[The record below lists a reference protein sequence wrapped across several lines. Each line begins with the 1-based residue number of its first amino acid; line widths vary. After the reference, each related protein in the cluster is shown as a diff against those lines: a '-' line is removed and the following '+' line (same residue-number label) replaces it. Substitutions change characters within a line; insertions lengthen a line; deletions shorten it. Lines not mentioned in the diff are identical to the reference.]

1 MENQTHFDFKFYDF
15 EKKLKNKP
23 FLRQPFGDKWEEYT
37 WKETGQMARKLANGL
52 KSLGL
57 KPNAHI
63 GLISKNC
70 REWIIADLAIIMAGY
85 ISVPFFATLTGKE
98 LGKLIDFGDVD
109 ALFVGKIEHWDDIKS
124 FISEEL
130 PVIAFPTYKQH
141 SEINRGYSWFDFI
154 NKYEAI
160 ETPHV
165 PKLSDTWTIIFT
177 SGTTGNPKG
186 VVLSYRAN
194 EATKIISLNANP
206 LKIDYNGNNHFFSY
220 LPLNHIAE
228 RIVVEFTVLRFGGT
242 ISFAESLDTF
252 GTNLASVQPTV
263 FFAVPRIWTKFQM
276 GILSKFSQKKLDIL
290 LSIPLVSS
298 LIKKVLSKKLG
309 LSRARAKV
317 SGAAPMQ
324 TSQRD
329 WYRSLGIN
337 IVNGYGMTENCAI
350 SNQLADNIWDRPG
363 SVGIPQEG
371 VSIKINQENE
381 EILMQG
387 TFLMEGYYKD
397 PEATKET
404 LVDGWLH
411 TGDQGY
417 LDKDGFLYIT
427 GRVKDLFKTS
437 KGKFIE
443 PLPLEYYFGKYNEFE
458 QICIV
463 GLGNPQPI
471 LLVSLSEI
479 GKKIEQAHFENLFT
493 RELNKIN
500 SNLDAYKKISKI
512 IVVKDSWTVDNGL
525 VTPTLKVKRPMIDK
539 RYMGNY
545 LKWHEEQ
552 SSIIWE

>member
-1 MENQTHFDFKFYDF
+1 MDNQTHFDFKFYDL
-15 EKKLKNKP
+15 EKQLKDNP
-23 FLRQPFGDKWEEYT
+23 FLRQPFGDQWEEYT
-37 WKETGQMARKLANGL
+37 WGETGQMARKLASGL

-109 ALFVGKIEHWDDIKS
+109 ALFVGKIEHWNDIKS
-124 FISEEL
+124 FIPKEL
-130 PVIAFPTYKQH
+130 PVIAFPTYKEH
-141 SEINRGYSWFDFI
+141 SAINRGYSWFDFI
-154 NKYEAI
+154 NKYKPI

-177 SGTTGNPKG
+177 SGTTGTPKG
-186 VVLSYRAN
+186 VVLSFRAN

-252 GTNLASVQPTV
+252 GANLASVQPTV

-276 GILSKFSQKKLDIL
+276 GILSKFSQKKLDTL

-298 LIKKVLSKKLG
+298 LIKKVLKKKLG

-329 WYRSLGIN
+329 WYRAIGIN

-397 PEATKET
+397 PKATKET

-417 LDKDGFLYIT
+417 LDEDGFLYIT

-443 PLPLEYYFGKYNEFE
+443 PLPLEYYFGKFNEFE

-463 GLGNPQPI
+463 GLGNPQPM

-479 GKKIEQAHFENLFT
+479 GEKISKTDFKTNFT
-493 RELNKIN
+493 EELNKIN
-500 SNLDAYKKISKI
+500 TKLDAYKKISKI

-545 LKWHEEQ
+545 LKWHEEK

>member
-1 MENQTHFDFKFYDF
+1 MDNQTHFDFKFYDL
-15 EKKLKNKP
+15 EKQLKDNP
-23 FLRQPFGDKWEEYT
+23 FLRQPFGDQWEEYT
-37 WKETGQMARKLANGL
+37 WGETGQMARKLASGL

-109 ALFVGKIEHWDDIKS
+109 ALFVGKIEHWNDIKS
-124 FISEEL
+124 FIPKEL
-130 PVIAFPTYKQH
+130 PVIAFPTYKEH

-177 SGTTGNPKG
+177 SGTTGTPKG
-186 VVLSYRAN
+186 VVLSFRAN

-252 GTNLASVQPTV
+252 GANLASVQPTV

-276 GILSKFSQKKLDIL
+276 GILSKFSQKKLDTL

-298 LIKKVLSKKLG
+298 LIKKVLKKKLG

-329 WYRSLGIN
+329 WYRAIGIN

-381 EILMQG
+381 EILMKG

-397 PEATKET
+397 PKATKET

-417 LDKDGFLYIT
+417 LDEDGFLYIT

-443 PLPLEYYFGKYNEFE
+443 PLPLEYYFGKFNEFE

-463 GLGNPQPI
+463 GLGNPQPM

-479 GKKIEQAHFENLFT
+479 GEKISKTDFKTNFT
-493 RELNKIN
+493 EELNKIN
-500 SNLDAYKKISKI
+500 TKLDAYKKISKI

-525 VTPTLKVKRPMIDK
+525 VTPTLKVKRPMINK

>member
-1 MENQTHFDFKFYDF
+1 MDNQTNFDFKFYDL
-15 EKKLKNKP
+15 EKQLKNKP
-23 FLRQPFGDKWEEYT
+23 FLRQPFGNNWEEYT
-37 WKETGQMARKLANGL
+37 WGETGQMARKLANGL
-52 KSLGL
+52 KSLKL

-70 REWIIADLAIIMAGY
+70 REWIIADIAIIMAGY
-85 ISVPFFATLTGKE
+85 ISVPFFGTLTGKE
-98 LGKLIDFGDVD
+98 LGKLLDFGDVD
-109 ALFVGKIEHWDDIKS
+109 ALFVGKIEHWNDIKKYVPNK
-124 FISEEL
+124 L
-130 PVIAFPTYKQH
+130 PIIAFPTYNGH
-141 SEINRGYSWFDFI
+141 SAIDRGYPWFDFI
-154 NKYEAI
+154 NKNEPLK
-160 ETPHV
+160 TPHV

-194 EATKIISLNANP
+194 EATKIISLNTNP
-206 LKIDYNGNNHFFSY
+206 LKIDHNGNNHFFSY

-252 GTNLASVQPTV
+252 GANLASVQPTV

-276 GILSKFSQKKLDIL
+276 GILSKFSQKKLNIL
-290 LSIPLVSS
+290 LSIPILSS
-298 LIKKVLSKKLG
+298 LIKKVLAKKLG
-309 LSRARAKV
+309 LSNARAKV

-324 TSQRD
+324 SSLRD
-329 WYRSLGIN
+329 WYRKLGIN
-337 IVNGYGMTENCAI
+337 ILNGYGMTENCAI

-371 VSIKINQENE
+371 VSIKINPENE

-397 PEATKET
+397 PQATKET
-404 LVDGWLH
+404 LVNGWLH

-417 LDKDGFLYIT
+417 VDGDGFLYIT

-463 GLGNPQPI
+463 GLGNPQPM

-479 GKKIEQAHFENLFT
+479 GQKIKKVDFKDRFT
-493 RELNKIN
+493 KELNKIN
-500 SNLDAYKKISKI
+500 TKLDPYKKISKI
-512 IVVKDSWTVDNGL
+512 IIVKDSWTVENGL
-525 VTPTLKVKRPMIDK
+525 VTPTLKVKRTMIDK
-539 RYMGNY
+539 KYMKNY
-545 LKWHEEQ
+545 PKWHDL
-552 SSIIWE
+552 SSSVLWE

>member
-1 MENQTHFDFKFYDF
+1 MNTQTEFDFKFYEL
-15 EKKLKNKP
+15 EKNHHNKP
-23 FLRQPFGDKWEEYT
+23 FLRQPFGDQWEEYS
-37 WKETGQMARKLANGL
+37 WGETGQMARKLAAGL
-52 KSLGL
+52 KTLGL
-57 KPNAHI
+57 RPNAHI

-70 REWIIADLAIIMAGY
+70 REWIIADLAIMMAGY

-98 LGKLIDFGDVD
+98 LGNLLDFGDVD
-109 ALFVGKIEHWDDIKS
+109 ALFVGKIEHWDEIKS
-124 FISEEL
+124 HIPNEM
-130 PVIAFPTYKQH
+130 PIIGFPKYKDH
-141 SEINRGYSWFDFI
+141 SLIDRGHSWFEFI
-154 NKYEAI
+154 NKFVPITE
-160 ETPHV
+160 PHV

-206 LKIDYNGNNHFFSY
+206 LKIDYKGNNHFFSY
-220 LPLNHIAE
+220 LPMNHIAE
-228 RIVVEFTVLRFGGT
+228 RIVVEFTVFRFGGT

-252 GTNLASVQPTV
+252 GANLASVQPTV

-276 GILSKFSQKKLDIL
+276 GILSKFSQKKLDTL
-290 LSIPLVSS
+290 LSIPLVSL
-298 LIKKVLSKKLG
+298 LIKKILTKKLG

-317 SGAAPMQ
+317 SGAAPMLS
-324 TSQRD
+324 SQRQ
-329 WYRSLGIN
+329 WYRKLGIN

-363 SVGIPQEG
+363 SVGMPQEG
-371 VSIKINQENE
+371 VSIKIDPRND
-381 EILMQG
+381 EILMKG

-417 LDKDGFLYIT
+417 IDEDGFLYIT
-427 GRVKDLFKTS
+427 GRVKDNFKTS

-443 PLPLEYYFGKYNEFE
+443 PLTLEYYFGKFNEFE
-458 QICIV
+458 QMCIV

-471 LLVSLSEI
+471 LLVFLSEI
-479 GKKIEQAHFENLFT
+479 GSSMDKIKLENKFSE
-493 RELNKIN
+493 ELSKIN
-500 SNLDAYKKISKI
+500 SKLEPYKKIST
-512 IVVKDSWTVDNGL
+512 IVLVNEPWTVENGL

-539 RYMGNY
+539 RYSKNY
-545 LKWHEEQ
+545 QKWHAN
-552 SSIIWE
+552 SSKIVWE